1 MNKTIQI
8 GMRAKRYGTPVTV
21 TAVTPSGMIVVQFKS
36 DAESGRA
43 STRRRHYAYHRSEL
57 TFSYDEI
64 ELEYEIRVFDDNMD
78 LLNATCVKDFPTTA
92 VLLAMINDVYKGRYA
107 QVERRYVGK

>member
-1 MNKTIQI
+1 MNKTIQV
-8 GMRAKRYGTPVTV
+8 GMRAKRNGKPVTV
-21 TAVTPSGMIVVQFKS
+21 TTVTPDGMIVVQFKG
-36 DAESGRA
+36 DAESVHA
-43 STRRRHYAYHRSEL
+43 STRRRHYTYHRSEL

-78 LLNATCVKDFPTTA
+78 LINATCVKDFPTTD
-92 VLLAMINDVYKGRYA
+92 VLLDKINDEYKGRYA

>member
-8 GMRAKRYGTPVTV
+8 GMRAKRNGKPVTV
-21 TAVTPSGMIVVQFKS
+21 TAVTPGGMIVVQFKDDS
-36 DAESGRA
+36 ESVHA
-43 STRRRHYAYHRSEL
+43 STRRRHYMYHRSEL
-57 TFSYDEI
+57 IFSYNEI

-78 LLNATCVKDFPTTA
+78 LLNATCVKDFPTTD
-92 VLLAMINDVYKGRYA
+92 VLLAKINDECKGRYA

>member
-8 GMRAKRYGTPVTV
+8 GMRAKRNGKPVTV

-43 STRRRHYAYHRSEL
+43 NTRRRHYTYHRSEL

-92 VLLAMINDVYKGRYA
+92 MLLDMINDVYKGRYA